1 MYVAFRLAENV
12 RFIWK
17 FRLEAPPSLTMG
29 TLAPIISDMAR
40 QGRELE
46 ILIQKLEKNV
56 LPTGATIIS
65 PGFINDKI
73 TNQPREVDILIEHT
87 VGTFLI
93 KIVIECRDRTGT
105 QDTTWIE
112 QLHTKLND
120 LNVHKKIAVSS
131 SPFTQ
136 PALDKAKFYG
146 IETRTLSEINPE
158 SIADWWFV
166 DCFHSYS
173 RNQTLVGAEI
183 GLEFPEQFHDAILG
197 KKFDEKIFFRTTD
210 DHAYSILEI
219 IPSEKG
225 DLWSKCIENGPP
237 LRASIN
243 GTYDNPQDRFYVKL
257 KDKRCDVLNIV
268 FHLDLSIVKNSLP
281 ISKVAKYD
289 AEEKT
294 VSHIIEF
301 DGIDIDGN
309 KTAQFIKNQD
319 GSISLSFRS

>member
-1 MYVAFRLAENV
+1 MYAL
-12 RFIWK
+12 
-17 FRLEAPPSLTMG
+17 G
-29 TLAPIISDMAR
+29 TIISNMAR

-46 ILIQKLEKNV
+46 LLIEQLEKIV
-56 LPTGATIIS
+56 LPNGATIIS
-65 PGFINDKI
+65 PGFINDRI
-73 TNQPREVDILIEHT
+73 TNQPREVDILIEHM
-87 VGTFLI
+87 VGSSLI
-93 KIVIECRDRTGT
+93 KIVIECRNRTAT

-136 PALDKAKFYG
+136 PALEKAKFYG

-158 SIADWWFV
+158 TIADWWLV
-166 DCFHSYS
+166 DYFHTYS
-173 RNQTLVGAEI
+173 QNQTLIGAEI
-183 GLEFPEQFHDAILG
+183 GLEFPEQFLDAILE
-197 KKFDEKIFFRTTD
+197 KKLDEKIFFRTAD
-210 DHAYSILEI
+210 DQAYSILEI

-237 LRASIN
+237 VRVSIN
-243 GTYDNPQDRFYVKL
+243 GTYINHQDRFYVKL
-257 KDKRCDVLNIV
+257 NDMRCDVLNIL
-268 FHLDLSIVKNSLP
+268 FHLDLTIIKKSLP

-301 DGIDIDGN
+301 DGIDINGN
-309 KTAQFIKNQD
+309 KIAQFIKNQD
-319 GSISLSFRS
+319 GSISLSFRP